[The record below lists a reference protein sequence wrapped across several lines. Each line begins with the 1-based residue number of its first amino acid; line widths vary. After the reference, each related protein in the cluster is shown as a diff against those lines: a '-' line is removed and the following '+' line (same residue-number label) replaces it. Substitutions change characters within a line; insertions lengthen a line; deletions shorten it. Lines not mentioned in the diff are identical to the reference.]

1 MAAPHDLLARPIPA
15 GGVGPGSQPEE
26 VDGAEL
32 QYLSMPGAMHTYRQP
47 MLPEPEN
54 AAACA
59 AGLSALRTLQLH
71 LTHYRVGALPQVI
84 DLSELP
90 PLDRQLVTDSL
101 GEGEVSIRR
110 RAADATGPDLDA
122 AADMEAQETRLAGVW
137 RVRGAPDAAGGRW
150 RDVLE
155 VAAVPGFVSA
165 HAFAAAADDVSLPEP
180 LPAGVMNA
188 PGVLAE
194 LLEQV
199 ELRAGLGEAAG
210 GLDVSDGAPGFDGP
224 APRLP
229 AHVINLTLLPQS
241 EQDLECLGDSLGRGS
256 VSMLS
261 RGYGNCRVTATGL
274 REVWWVQYF
283 NSNDKLILNT
293 LEVTPVP
300 AAVLAAQEDL
310 DDSAERLREILAA
323 LTEATA

>member
-1 MAAPHDLLARPIPA
+1 MPGPEDLLARPIPA

-26 VDGAEL
+26 ADGAEL
-32 QYLSMPGAMHTYRQP
+32 QYLSLPGAMHTYRQP
-47 MLPEPEN
+47 MLPEPED
-54 AAACA
+54 AAAHA
-59 AGLSALRTLQLH
+59 AGLAALRTLQLQ
-71 LTHYRVGALPQVI
+71 LLHYRVGALPQVI
-84 DLSELP
+84 DLSGLP

-110 RAADATGPDLDA
+110 RAADATAAGLDA

-137 RVRGAPDAAGGRW
+137 RVRGAANAAGRQ

-165 HAFAAAADDVSLPEP
+165 HAFAAATDDVGLPEP

-199 ELRAGLGEAAG
+199 TARTALANGADGTEAPDTAPS
-210 GLDVSDGAPGFDGP
+210 LDGA
-224 APRLP
+224 APSP
-229 AHVINLTLLPQS
+229 SAHVVNLTLLPQS
-241 EQDLECLGDSLGRGS
+241 EQDLECLGVSLGRGP

-261 RGYGNCRVTATGL
+261 RGYGNCRVTATAL
-274 REVWWVQYF
+274 RDVWWVQYF
-283 NSNDKLILNT
+283 NSDDKLILNT
-293 LEVTPVP
+293 LEVTSVP
-300 AAVLAAQEDL
+300 AAVLAAQEDI